1 MSTAAFREEHTRP
14 DGPVWFTTTK
24 AEGALQI
31 SADVGHYRRLQ
42 PLDQL
47 VPAGLRPSSHH
58 VAPPPITAPTPLDA
72 VNGHQDQAVRI
83 QEELAELRRGKEN
96 MGLQILEFET
106 ERAAAEEKI
115 AELKERLA
123 AADAAAQTALEAAK
137 DDAEWNVSE
146 LKKRLVKAEA
156 VAQQAVADLAASQSR
171 SATAEELQEAEKI
184 NVELQYKLRAAETE
198 KQRAL
203 SRLVVAQKELDM
215 RDEADQ
221 AYTEREKAQYEA
233 KRSRLIAV
241 VESQQLEIAQ
251 LQREVLA
258 RRNEIKKL
266 QEEFRESGSAKKML
280 VNERKTWDEAH
291 RELQFLIKNTKAELQ
306 NTRQDLAKAQDKT
319 SQLQL
324 ELEETRVELAGAE
337 AQIAGLDEVLTTR
350 NGDVMV
356 LNGKLEAA
364 LKHSQCLAHEMAQDG
379 VFEALEVQKKELA
392 SHQFQLQLQ
401 SDAALET
408 QRQLQELNRAYI
420 LTERLLVTER
430 QTWQSAN
437 TELHNVIADLTS
449 ELNVRTAE
457 LAQVRGSTT
466 RPATRS
472 VAESKFETAS
482 ADLVLAS
489 DVSRTRH
496 VRVLGVPFEMAT
508 VQCA

>member
-337 AQIAGLDEVLTTR
+337 AQIAGL
-350 NGDVMV
+350 G
-356 LNGKLEAA
+356 
-364 LKHSQCLAHEMAQDG
+364 
-379 VFEALEVQKKELA
+379 
-392 SHQFQLQLQ
+392 
-401 SDAALET
+401 
-408 QRQLQELNRAYI
+408 
-420 LTERLLVTER
+420 
-430 QTWQSAN
+430 
-437 TELHNVIADLTS
+437 
-449 ELNVRTAE
+449 
-457 LAQVRGSTT
+457 
-466 RPATRS
+466 
-472 VAESKFETAS
+472 
-482 ADLVLAS
+482 
-489 DVSRTRH
+489 
-496 VRVLGVPFEMAT
+496 
-508 VQCA
+508 